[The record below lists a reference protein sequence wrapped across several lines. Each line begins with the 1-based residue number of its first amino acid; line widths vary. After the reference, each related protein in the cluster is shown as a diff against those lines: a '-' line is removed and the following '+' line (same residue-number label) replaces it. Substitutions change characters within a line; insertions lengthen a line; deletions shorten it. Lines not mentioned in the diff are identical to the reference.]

1 MAAFGG
7 LIPNHV
13 RGSLDSIIQTCFSNL
28 YSSGNSSIIAYSHVK
43 RAMLQLGTNCMC
55 APWRDGAR
63 STISNIVRTVSE
75 MLRNDPDVS
84 VASMAL
90 STLCVLDAFT
100 TPRAPPLLVPIRDSI
115 DGSGNHSISLTAS
128 SLIVGMNDTKLE
140 MQSTKLAAEE
150 RRVTKSERKASKIT
164 KKEAEKSET
173 HVQSSLN
180 EKIVESGADLVRDAV
195 EGLVPDVMEGITG
208 DAAADSMMDIEGQ
221 HVAIAAAA
229 KFEHTIVQQN
239 EPKSEEVVGAPMS
252 ENRSDL
258 QQSAKYDNTD
268 AIYSNHTNT
277 TENSDDE
284 ASDDSMEDF
293 PAIVDEGPDDEDRI
307 NN

>member
-13 RGSLDSIIQTCFSNL
+13 RGTLDSIIQTCFSNL

-195 EGLVPDVMEGITG
+195 EGLVPDAVGGIMG
-208 DAAADSMMDIEGQ
+208 DASADTMMDIEGQ
-221 HVAIAAAA
+221 HDAIAAAA
-229 KFEHTIVQQN
+229 AFEH
-239 EPKSEEVVGAPMS
+239 EPKNEAVVGTQMS
-252 ENRSDL
+252 ESRSEL
-258 QQSAKYDNTD
+258 QSSAKYENTD
-268 AIYSNHTNT
+268 AIDSKQT

-293 PAIVDEGPDDEDRI
+293 PAIVDEGPDDEDRL